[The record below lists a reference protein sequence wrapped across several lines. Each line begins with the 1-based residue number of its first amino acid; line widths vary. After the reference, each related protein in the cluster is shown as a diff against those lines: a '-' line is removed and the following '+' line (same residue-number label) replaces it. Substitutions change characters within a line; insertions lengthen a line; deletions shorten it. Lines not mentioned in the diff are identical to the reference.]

1 MRNILFIW
9 FIIFSQ
15 FGFAQ
20 KRLPVIKALSKEAI
34 IYEGANPAISW
45 NISPEIKPDIFVTNK
60 LTNTTTVRFKTDSDS
75 IILRIKPGK
84 EKDFIVLLNGKD
96 TCYTTIQSPIKKDR
110 SADRPE
116 IHDSIPFKINQQNTM
131 YVLGILNKVD
141 TLQLNFDTGSTALT
155 LTQDALKTK
164 LKSNP
169 KLYNTSHNLQLGKSV
184 YKTEVYDAELSG
196 HDTDGRF
203 GWNLF
208 DGMIVELNYDKGL
221 MIVHSKM
228 PRKIKKDRQYTKLDI
243 NYLSQ
248 LFFVEGVIKQN
259 GIIDI
264 NLFVFDTGYQRAIML
279 DNDLLE
285 QNNFPSDKMQV
296 IERTIMHGA
305 QGNEIPVVTSELEG
319 LKLGKYEL
327 KNIPAQILTT
337 NKPIQNKNAHYLGN
351 EVLKRFN
358 IVLDFQENVVYLKPN
373 KYFDEK
379 HTDMS
384 D

>member
-1 MRNILFIW
+1 MRHILFIW

-20 KRLPVIKALSKEAI
+20 KRLPVIKALSKEAK

-45 NISPEIKPDIFVTNK
+45 NISPEVKPDVFITNK
-60 LTNTTTVRFKTDSDS
+60 LTKTTTVRFITDSDS
-75 IILRIKPGK
+75 IIVKIKPGDK
-84 EKDFIVLLNGKD
+84 RDFIVLLNGKD
-96 TCYTTIQSPIKKDR
+96 SCYTTIQSPIKKDR
-110 SADRPE
+110 SAVKPE
-116 IHDSIPFKINQQNTM
+116 IHDSIPLNINKQNTM

-164 LKSNP
+164 VKSNP
-169 KLYNTSHNLQLGKSV
+169 KLYNGSHDLQLGTSV
-184 YKTEVYDAELSG
+184 YKTEVYDAVLSG

-228 PRKIKKDRQYTKLDI
+228 PRQIKKDQRYTKLDI

-248 LFFVEGVIKQN
+248 IFFVEGAIKQN
-259 GIIDI
+259 GIIDR

-285 QNNFPSDKMQV
+285 QNNFPSDKMHV
-296 IERTIMHGA
+296 IKKTIMHGA
-305 QGNEIPVVTSELEG
+305 RGNEIPVVTSELEG
-319 LKLGKYEL
+319 LNLGKYEL
-327 KNIPAQILTT
+327 KNIPAQLLTT
-337 NKPIQNKNAHYLGN
+337 NKPIQNKNAYYLGN

-358 IVLDFQENVVYLKPN
+358 IVLDFQENIVYLKPN
-373 KYFDEK
+373 KYFDDK
-379 HTDMS
+379 YTDS
-384 D
+384 RD